1 MSSGE
6 RMAGMLDGIRVLDL
20 TRNVAGPFCTMIL
33 GDLGAEVVKVERPDG
48 GDDTRHWQPPAWNG
62 YSTTYLGLN
71 RNKRSLAV
79 DIDDPDGRDI
89 VRRLARE
96 ADVIVESFRH
106 GSLSRRGLAYEQIS
120 ASNPRLIYCSIT
132 GFGAAGPHRDRPG
145 YDPLIQAYS
154 GIMSITG
161 EAEGPPVRVGP
172 SLVDMGTGVWA
183 ALGILGSLYQR
194 ERTGRGRRIETS
206 LLEVGVA
213 WIGYQLVGYLGSGQ
227 VPGRMGSKVAMI
239 APYETFA
246 TKDEDLFLAA
256 PNDQIF
262 SRLCGVVGLP
272 GLAADGRFRT
282 NADRVAH
289 REELHK
295 LLEQRLRTEHAARWE
310 GVFLEQQIPCSRIR
324 TLADVVT
331 DPQVESLRLL
341 MSLSH
346 SSVPGL
352 RLVDL
357 PLMIEGQ
364 RATRQA
370 PPPELGQH
378 SDEILRMLGYGKDR
392 IEALRRRG
400 VVR

>member
-1 MSSGE
+1 
-6 RMAGMLDGIRVLDL
+6 MAGTLDGVRVLDL
-20 TRNVAGPFCTMIL
+20 TRNVAGPYCTMIL
-33 GDLGAEVVKVERPDG
+33 GDLGAEVIKIERPDG

-79 DIDDPDGRDI
+79 DIDHEDGRDI
-89 VRRLARE
+89 VLRLARE
-96 ADVIVESFRH
+96 ADVIVESFRR

-120 ASNPRLIYCSIT
+120 AINPRLIYCSIT
-132 GFGAAGPHRDRPG
+132 GFGARGPHRDRPG

-161 EAEGPPVRVGP
+161 EAERPPVRVGP
-172 SLVDMGTGVWA
+172 SIVDMGTGLWA

-213 WIGYQLVGYLGSGQ
+213 WIGYQLAGYLGSGK
-227 VPGRMGSKVAMI
+227 VPGRMGSKVPMI
-239 APYETFA
+239 APYEVFA

-262 SRLCGVVGLP
+262 ARLCGVLGLP
-272 GLAADGRFRT
+272 GLVGDARFRT
-282 NADRVAH
+282 NMERVAH
-289 REELHK
+289 REELHQ
-295 LLEQRLRTEHAARWE
+295 LLEQRFKTDPATRWE
-310 GVFLEQQIPCSRIR
+310 GLFLEQQIPCSRIR
-324 TLADVVT
+324 TFAEVVT
-331 DPQVESLRLL
+331 DPQVEALRLL

-346 SSVPGL
+346 PSVPDL

-357 PLMIEGQ
+357 PLTIEGQ
-364 RATRQA
+364 RAVRRE

-378 SDEILRMLGYGKDR
+378 SDEILRTLGYEEAR
-392 IEALRRRG
+392 IEDLRRRG